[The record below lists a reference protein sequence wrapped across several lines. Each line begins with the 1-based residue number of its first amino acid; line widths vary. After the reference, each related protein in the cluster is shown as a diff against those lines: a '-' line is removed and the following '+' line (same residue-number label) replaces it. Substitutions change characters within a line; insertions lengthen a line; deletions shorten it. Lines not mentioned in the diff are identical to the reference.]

1 MSHSTEEFRSLLKA
15 ARRAGT
21 PLVAIRT
28 ADPAS
33 AVAQV
38 ATSIGGE
45 QDTPL
50 VAWDMLNGLMGR
62 NDAGNAAIAK
72 VLGETSTTIGPADA
86 LAAAQKFAKDTVFC
100 F

>member
-33 AVAQV
+33 ALSQV
-38 ATSIGGE
+38 PTSIGGE
-45 QDTPL
+45 KDTPL
-50 VAWDMLNGLMGR
+50 ITWDILNGVAGR
-62 NDAGNAAIAK
+62 MTPVTRRSRNSSARHRR
-72 VLGETSTTIGPADA
+72 LGQPTFWRRRRRSPKTRFSAS
-86 LAAAQKFAKDTVFC
+86 
-100 F
+100 